1 MTVTV
6 RLTAAQVQG
15 VVAAAEEEEGSL
27 TVLLRGAEGGW
38 RETARKLERSNVWD
52 FQDVS
57 LSQSLLRGLVVLACF
72 PGDGTPLG
80 VTEVAEAVGASVS
93 TTHRYVSTL
102 MAVGL
107 LEHTAEGRRY
117 RLRGSA

>member
-6 RLTAAQVQG
+6 RLTQAQVQG
-15 VVAAAEEEEGSL
+15 VLEDAKEEKGSL
-27 TVLLRGAEGGW
+27 AVLLRGSDDGW
-38 RETARKLERSNVWD
+38 REVARKLERSNVWD

-72 PGDGTPLG
+72 PVDGTALG
-80 VTEVAEAVGASVS
+80 ATEVANAVGASVS

-102 MAVGL
+102 AAVGL
-107 LEHTAEGRRY
+107 LEQTAEGRRY
-117 RLRGSA
+117 RLRGRA